1 MSASYICRKSQY
13 ATIKFAR
20 LTEYAF
26 PPSMF
31 LLLLCYM
38 AYSYMQW
45 MKEGI
50 LCSCFSQ
57 GIRCKVPLFSCV
69 RSILTNCWLQSTDL
83 LTPVNRVADSMST
96 GLLTLCQQLKDS
108 INSFFSFIRLTWT
121 ARSSHCHTSGV
132 PRSGGVARN
141 HSPCRV
147 QRRRCHLPSIG
158 FSRK

>member
-1 MSASYICRKSQY
+1 MEQEERIELRSEKVRNVIRQK
-13 ATIKFAR
+13 
-20 LTEYAF
+20 
-26 PPSMF
+26 PPF
-31 LLLLCYM
+31 LVRWGTLIVLIVLLLLCYM

-57 GIRCKVPLFSCV
+57 GIRCKVPLLSCV

-108 INSFFSFIRLTWT
+108 INSFVFFYTIDLNSEKFTL
-121 ARSSHCHTSGV
+121 
-132 PRSGGVARN
+132 PYE
-141 HSPCRV
+141 
-147 QRRRCHLPSIG
+147 RCSTKWG
-158 FSRK
+158 CCEKS